1 MATISFPSKI
11 AVTYKEKEAI
21 FSWKRRA
28 IFQGQCSF
36 VIFLDLLGCVKI
48 LVANSLGGGGQF
60 YREQLSLGVII
71 WGAIFQGALTWGIIL
86 QGAISQGEILVP
98 HQEKHTITL
107 AHTGTQHFCFYQRQ
121 EKMQQNLVEK

>member
-48 LVANSLGGGGQF
+48 LVANSLGG
-60 YREQLSLGVII
+60 
-71 WGAIFQGALTWGIIL
+71 AIFQGAIIIGGNYL
-86 QGAISQGEILVP
+86 GCNLPGGTYMGDNSPGGNFPGGNSCATP
-98 HQEKHTITL
+98 RKAYNHTSTHRNTTL
-107 AHTGTQHFCFYQRQ
+107 LFLSKTRKDAAKFS
-121 EKMQQNLVEK
+121 